1 MALWSKYALY
11 KIKYILHWRLA
22 LNLEELGQAVRRAR
36 LARGLTQAQLAQTAG
51 LTRVTLNQLENGL
64 IRELGVRKL
73 TALLSELNLTLSV
86 DALPDR
92 RQSDYL
98 RLASTAASVSFKA
111 PLTEQELQRALLTGK
126 VPVARRAHLRAL
138 LEEAPAALLEGLI
151 TQIGRFAKPG
161 KVERNVARIAAAL
174 DVSRRVISG

>member
-1 MALWSKYALY
+1 MVLDRRFFRRAHLPV
-11 KIKYILHWRLA
+11 I
-22 LNLEELGQAVRRAR
+22 RRAR
-36 LARGLTQAQLAQTAG
+36 LARGLTQAQLAHTAG

-73 TALLSELNLTLSV
+73 TALLSQLDMTLTI
-86 DALPDR
+86 DALPER

-98 RLASTAASVSFKA
+98 RLASTAASVSFKT

-126 VPVARRAHLRAL
+126 VPHARRAQVRAI
-138 LEEAPAALLEGLI
+138 LEEAPSSLLEGLI
-151 TQIGRFAKPG
+151 AQVSRFAKPG

-174 DVSRRVISG
+174 DVSRRVTSG

>member
-1 MALWSKYALY
+1 MIAIYFYS
-11 KIKYILHWRLA
+11 IVNYILYSRGA
-22 LNLEELGQAVRRAR
+22 LNLEEIGQVIRRAR
-36 LARGLTQAQLAQTAG
+36 LARGLTQSRLAHIAG

-73 TALLSELNLTLSV
+73 SALLDQLDMTLSI

-92 RQSDYL
+92 RPSDYL
-98 RLASTAASVSFKA
+98 RLASTAASVSFKT

-126 VPVARRAHLRAL
+126 VPVARRAHIRTL
-138 LEEAPAALLEGLI
+138 LEEAPSPLLEGLI
-151 TQIGRFAKPG
+151 TQVSRFAKPG

-174 DVSRRVISG
+174 DVSRPVTNG

>member
-1 MALWSKYALY
+1 M
-11 KIKYILHWRLA
+11 
-22 LNLEELGQAVRRAR
+22 NLEELGQAIRRTR
-36 LARGLTQAQLAQTAG
+36 LARGLTQAQLAQAAG

-73 TALLSELNLTLSV
+73 SALLSQLDLTLSV

-92 RQSDYL
+92 RQSNYL
-98 RLASTAASVSFKA
+98 RLASTAASVSFKT

-126 VPVARRAHLRAL
+126 VPAARRAHIRTL
-138 LEEAPAALLEGLI
+138 LEEAPSTLLDGLI
-151 TQIGRFAKPG
+151 AQVSQFAKPG

-174 DVSRRVISG
+174 DVSRRVTNG